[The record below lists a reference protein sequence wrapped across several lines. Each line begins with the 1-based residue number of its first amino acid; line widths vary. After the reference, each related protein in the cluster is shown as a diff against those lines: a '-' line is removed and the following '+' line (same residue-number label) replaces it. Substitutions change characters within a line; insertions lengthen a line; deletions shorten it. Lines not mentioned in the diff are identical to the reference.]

1 MHERELTRQRM
12 LRRAE
17 AAEYVRESWGYPL
30 AARTL
35 AKLACIG
42 GGPPFR
48 RATRFPLYEV
58 RHLDE
63 WVRAKLTRT
72 VRSTSEYPEAAPK

>member
-35 AKLACIG
+35 AKYACIG
-42 GGPPFR
+42 GGPKFR
-48 RATRFPLYEV
+48 RASRFPLYNKED
-58 RHLDE
+58 LDA
-63 WVRAKLTRT
+63 WVRAKLTRP
-72 VRSTSEYPEAAPK
+72 VRSTSEYPGVTP

>member
-1 MHERELTRQRM
+1 MHERDLTRQRM

-42 GGPPFR
+42 GGPTFR
-48 RATRFPLYEV
+48 RASRFPLYDKED
-58 RHLDE
+58 LDA
-63 WVRAKLTRT
+63 WVRAKLTRPI
-72 VRSTSEYPEAAPK
+72 RSTSEYSAGKP